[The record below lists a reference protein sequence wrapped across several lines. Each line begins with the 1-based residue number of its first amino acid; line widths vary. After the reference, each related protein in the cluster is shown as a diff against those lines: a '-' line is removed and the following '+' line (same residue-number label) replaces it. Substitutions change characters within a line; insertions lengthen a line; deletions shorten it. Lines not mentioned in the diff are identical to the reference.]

1 MATIISQ
8 SISDIE
14 MEILK
19 HDIYDE
25 NNESN
30 PLSLWISG
38 SIRGKVNNCYKRMQS
53 EWIPKL
59 MADSNVVAISAS
71 RDDFSIAIRSALLQK
86 GAKQKFSLFFLICL
100 SILIR
105 FGKPN
110 LLE

>member
-14 MEILK
+14 LERLK

-25 NNESN
+25 NNENN

-59 MADSNVVAISAS
+59 MADSSVNAISAS
-71 RDDFSIAIRSALLQK
+71 RDEFVNQVINRSDYSNRYTQMSGSI
-86 GAKQKFSLFFLICL
+86 
-100 SILIR
+100 
-105 FGKPN
+105 
-110 LLE
+110 

>member
-30 PLSLWISG
+30 PLSLWVSG
-38 SIRGKVNNCYKRMQS
+38 SITGKINNCYKRMQS

-59 MADSNVVAISAS
+59 MADSSVVAISAS
-71 RDDFSIAIRSALLQK
+71 RDDFVNQVINRSDYSNRYTQMSSSS
-86 GAKQKFSLFFLICL
+86 F
-100 SILIR
+100 
-105 FGKPN
+105 
-110 LLE
+110 

>member
-8 SISDIE
+8 SISDVE

-19 HDIYDE
+19 HDIYDI
-25 NNESN
+25 NNSSN

-59 MADSNVVAISAS
+59 IADSSVNAISAS
-71 RDDFSIAIRSALLQK
+71 RDEFVNQVINRSDYSNRYTQMSGSI
-86 GAKQKFSLFFLICL
+86 
-100 SILIR
+100 
-105 FGKPN
+105 
-110 LLE
+110 

>member
-30 PLSLWISG
+30 PLSLWVSG
-38 SIRGKVNNCYKRMQS
+38 SITGKINNCYKRMQS

-59 MADSNVVAISAS
+59 MADSSVVAISAS
-71 RDDFSIAIRSALLQK
+71 RDDFVNQVINRSDYSNRYTQMSGSI
-86 GAKQKFSLFFLICL
+86 
-100 SILIR
+100 
-105 FGKPN
+105 
-110 LLE
+110 

>member
-1 MATIISQ
+1 MTTIISQ

-19 HDIYDE
+19 HDIYDK
-25 NNESN
+25 NNENN

-59 MADSNVVAISAS
+59 MADNSVTAISAS
-71 RDDFSIAIRSALLQK
+71 RDDFVNQVINRSDYSNRYTQMSSSS
-86 GAKQKFSLFFLICL
+86 F
-100 SILIR
+100 
-105 FGKPN
+105 
-110 LLE
+110 

>member
-71 RDDFSIAIRSALLQK
+71 RDDFVNQVINRSDYSNRYQQMS
-86 GAKQKFSLFFLICL
+86 GSQN
-100 SILIR
+100 
-105 FGKPN
+105 P
-110 LLE
+110 

>member
-30 PLSLWISG
+30 PLSLWVSG
-38 SIRGKVNNCYKRMQS
+38 SITGKINNCYKRMQS

-59 MADSNVVAISAS
+59 MADSSVNAISAS
-71 RDDFSIAIRSALLQK
+71 RDDFVNQVINRSDYSNRYTQMSGSI
-86 GAKQKFSLFFLICL
+86 
-100 SILIR
+100 
-105 FGKPN
+105 
-110 LLE
+110 